1 MPQLNHLFHSLKSL
15 LSAHPKS
22 ASIVA
27 LVVALIICYKNSKPA
42 ASKPSSSSSAGSSK
56 KGHVNAEF
64 IKRLWPLVKI
74 VIPSWKSRE
83 VLNLVTL
90 SVLLVARTFMSVS
103 ISDIKGKIVKTI
115 VKQDFRKF
123 LETVRRI

>member
-1 MPQLNHLFHSLKSL
+1 M
-15 LSAHPKS
+15 AHPKS

-27 LVVALIICYKNSKPA
+27 LVVALIIGFKNSKPA
-42 ASKPSSSSSAGSSK
+42 ASKSSSSSSVSSSK
-56 KGHVNAEF
+56 KGHVNAQF
-64 IKRLWPLVKI
+64 IKRLWPLIKI

-123 LETVRRI
+123 LETVRYI

>member
-1 MPQLNHLFHSLKSL
+1 MPQLNRLFHSLKSL
-15 LSAHPKS
+15 LNAHPKS

-27 LVVALIICYKNSKPA
+27 LVVALIIGYKNSKPA
-42 ASKPSSSSSAGSSK
+42 ASKHSSSSSAGSSK
-56 KGHVNAEF
+56 KGHVNAQF

-123 LETVRRI
+123 LETVRHI